1 VVDCI
6 SSCTLDSALSAL
18 VSSRP
23 GYNGALQAGVG
34 VGSIVYVGGAGPV
47 GLCCARSCFL
57 LGAAEVFIADK
68 QADRL
73 KLAASI
79 GCKTIDL
86 KKISGGANDSD
97 AIMEEIIRQLPS
109 WKNGPHKIVDAAVD
123 CVGYEAHG
131 VGRDTD
137 KRVDEQVL
145 NTCFKVTKSSGK
157 IGIPGIYPSR

>member
-6 SSCTLDSALSAL
+6 SSCTLDSARSAL
-18 VSSRP
+18 VSFRA

-34 VGSIVYVGGAGPV
+34 VGSIVYIAGAGPV

-57 LGAAEVFIADK
+57 LGAAEVFVADS
-68 QADRL
+68 QPHRL

-86 KKISGGANDSD
+86 NKMSGGSHDSD
-97 AIMEEIIRQLPS
+97 SIMAEITRQLPA

-123 CVGYEAHG
+123 CVGYECSG
-131 VGRDTD
+131 VGREVD
-137 KRVDEQVL
+137 KHIDEQVL
-145 NTCFKVTKSSGK
+145 NTCFKVTKAGGK
-157 IGIPGIYPSR
+157 VGIPGLYPSQ